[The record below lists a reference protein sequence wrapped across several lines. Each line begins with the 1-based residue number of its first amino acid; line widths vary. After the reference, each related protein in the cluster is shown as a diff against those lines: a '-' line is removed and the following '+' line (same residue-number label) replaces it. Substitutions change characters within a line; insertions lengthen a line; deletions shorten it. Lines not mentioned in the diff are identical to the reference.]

1 VFVPELVFEWEGGFC
16 VCFVLVFLRY
26 TGPTLI
32 HKLRICVGAKIGDP
46 RPLLLDL
53 PFSLCRIFLPSFFF
67 CLVFTRFVG
76 ELDIAGS
83 GKTDRGRER
92 VFSN

>member
-1 VFVPELVFEWEGGFC
+1 MFVPELVFEWGGWILC
-16 VCFVLVFLRY
+16 LLCFVLRY
-26 TGPTLI
+26 TGPTLM

-53 PFSLCRIFLPSFFF
+53 PFSLCRIFFASFFF
-67 CLVFTRFVG
+67 SLVFARFVG
-76 ELDIAGS
+76 ELHIGGS